1 MARSDRDWISARDAA
16 ALLDVKAA
24 TLYAYVS
31 RGLVRSQAAPNGRG
45 RRYSRADL
53 ERLRARSQAR
63 KGHAAVAEGALLF
76 GEPVLD
82 TEVSSIG
89 AAGPLYRGRS
99 AIELAEADVSPERV
113 AELLFTGELPRAA
126 PTWIA
131 PPHAGF
137 ERVRSAVRKAEPA
150 LHGALLLLAAIPSAS
165 VAREHDALAEGRSLV
180 RLVTASLALGNGPRA
195 ERAALA
201 ASDLGTSVLVALGRD
216 AEPRA
221 VRAVRRALVLCAD
234 HELNAS
240 TFAAR
245 VAAGAGADLPRCL
258 LAALSVFGGSRHG
271 GACDRIESFIDG
283 LGFPERALARVRAQI
298 AEGLDVPGFGHP
310 LYPEGDPRA
319 APLIAAA
326 EALAPEKPRVR
337 ALGVLREA
345 MMLAG
350 ADGPTLDHALVA
362 LSAALELPAGSATR
376 IFAAGRSVG
385 YVAHALEQRASG
397 KLLRPRARYV
407 GP

>member
-1 MARSDRDWISARDAA
+1 MARSDRDWISAGDAA

-31 RGLVRSQAAPNGRG
+31 RGLVRSQAAPGGRG
-45 RRYSRADL
+45 RRYSRGDL
-53 ERLRARSQAR
+53 ERLRARSRAR
-63 KGHAAVAEGALLF
+63 RGHAAVAEGALLF

-82 TEVSSIG
+82 TRVSSIG

-99 AIELAEADVSPERV
+99 AIELAEADVPPERV
-113 AELLFTGELPRAA
+113 AELLFTGELPRTA
-126 PTWIA
+126 PSWIA
-131 PPHAGF
+131 PEHAGF
-137 ERVRSAVRKAEPA
+137 KRVRSAVRKAEPA
-150 LHGALLLLAAIPSAS
+150 LHGALLLLAAIPP
-165 VAREHDALAEGRSLV
+165 ARVERDALAEGRSLV
-180 RLVTASLALGNGPRA
+180 RLVAASLALGNGPRV

-201 ASDLGTSVLVALGRD
+201 APDLATSVLVALGRA
-216 AEPRA
+216 AEPGA

-271 GACDRIESFIDG
+271 GACDRIESFIGG
-283 LGFPERALARVRAQI
+283 LGSPEHALARVRAQI

-310 LYPEGDPRA
+310 VYPEGDPRA

-326 EALAPEKPRVR
+326 EALAPENPRVR
-337 ALGVLREA
+337 TLGVLREA
-345 MMLAG
+345 MQLAG
-350 ADGPTLDHALVA
+350 ADRPTLDHALVA
-362 LSAALELPAGSATR
+362 LSAALGLPAGSATR